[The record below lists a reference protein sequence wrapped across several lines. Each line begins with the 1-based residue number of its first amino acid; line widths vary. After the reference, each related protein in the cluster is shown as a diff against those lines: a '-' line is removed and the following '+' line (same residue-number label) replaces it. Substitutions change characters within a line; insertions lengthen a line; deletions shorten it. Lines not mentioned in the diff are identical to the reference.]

1 MSQQAL
7 APQQRRG
14 RNALIWLFGALGGIL
29 WGYDTGVISGAM
41 LFIKQ
46 DIELTPF
53 QQGMVVSGLL
63 VGAMVGAGL
72 SGRMADRWGRR
83 RLILG
88 SAVVFTLGTF
98 GAAIASTASTLIL
111 SRFVIGIGVG
121 IASVVVPLYLT
132 ELAPKQSRGK
142 LTSLMQL
149 LVTVGIFLAYLTDYA
164 LADSGAWRWMLG
176 LGAVPAVLLGIGIYF
191 QPESPRWL
199 VKHGRVDQARSVL
212 RRLRGEQDDVVDEE
226 LSDIR
231 EADRTQAIENS
242 VGTRELLTARLR
254 PVFLLGLGLVF
265 FQNFIGI
272 NTIIYYAPTLLT
284 TIGFGTSGAI
294 LANVGIGLVNV
305 LMTLPALKLIDQVG
319 RKALLTV
326 GSVGMLVAMLALGA
340 ANVAGLSYGPLLV
353 VVTLGS
359 ILLYIAS
366 FAVSWG
372 PVQWV
377 MLPELFPLRMRG
389 SAVGVCLIFNWLF
402 NMLVALVFPVLLDLF
417 GPGPMFLFFALMA
430 VLAYWFV
437 RSGLIETKGKSL
449 EEIEAQVLRSGA
461 SEPEP
466 MGAASKDRSTAQL

>member
-1 MSQQAL
+1 MTQH
-7 APQQRRG
+7 PPTPPRG
-14 RNALIWLFGALGGIL
+14 RNALIWIFGALGGIL
-29 WGYDTGVISGAM
+29 WGYDTGVISGAL

-46 DIELTPF
+46 DIPLSPL
-53 QQGMVVSGLL
+53 QKGMVVSGLL
-63 VGAMVGAGL
+63 VGAMLGAGA
-72 SGRMADRWGRR
+72 SGRLADLWGRR
-83 RLILG
+83 RLILS
-88 SAVVFTLGTF
+88 SAVVFTVGTA
-98 GAAIASTASTLIL
+98 GAALATSAATLIA

-132 ELAPKQSRGK
+132 ELAPKEARGK

-149 LVTVGIFLAYLTDYA
+149 LVTIGIFVAYLTDYA

-176 LGAVPAVLLGIGIYF
+176 LGAVPAVLLGVGIYF

-199 VKHGRVDQARSVL
+199 IKHGRTEQARSVL
-212 RRLRGEQDDVVDEE
+212 ERMRGKSAEVDAEIDEIHAANRTEQAEH
-226 LSDIR
+226 
-231 EADRTQAIENS
+231 S
-242 VGTRELLTARLR
+242 VGTRQLLSRRLR

-265 FQNFIGI
+265 FQNFMGI

-305 LMTLPALKLIDQVG
+305 LMTLPALWMIDKVG
-319 RKALLTV
+319 RKSLLTA
-326 GSVGMLVAMLALGA
+326 GSVGMLTAMLVLGV
-340 ANVAGLSYGPLLV
+340 ANVAGLSYGPALV
-353 VVTLGS
+353 AVTLGT

-389 SAVGVCLIFNWLF
+389 AALGICLIFNWAF
-402 NMLVALVFPVLLDLF
+402 NMLVSLVFPVLLDSF
-417 GPGPMFLFFALMA
+417 GAGPIFLFFALTSA
-430 VLAYWFV
+430 LGYWFV

-449 EEIEAQVLRSGA
+449 EEIERTVLGADEESATASAGTRSHQ
-461 SEPEP
+461 S
-466 MGAASKDRSTAQL
+466 